1 MNETTGHIKGPV
13 TADTL
18 PDIEEVRNLLVQRRW
33 SETRELLGR
42 IPAPDIADF
51 LIEADDRERLL
62 LFRLLPRPLAFEV
75 FSHLEP
81 QKKDDLLSNLND
93 REARR
98 ILAGLSPDDRTN
110 FLGELPGQAVQRL
123 LNLLTSEDRKEALQL
138 LGYPEESVGRLM
150 TPDYVAVRPGWTVGQ
165 AVEHIRRWGR
175 DSETI
180 NVIYVVD
187 PSWKLLDALELR
199 RFILAETKAEVEAIM
214 DHTFVSIS
222 ALEDREKAVE
232 LIQRYDLD
240 ALPVV
245 DSEGVLIGSVTVDDV
260 MDVAQEEATEDFHL
274 VGGVVPLK
282 SSYREVKLR
291 SLFRKR
297 IGWLSGLI
305 LVNIAAAEIIASYE
319 ELLLSY
325 IALAFFIPLLIAT
338 GGNTGAQSATMMIR
352 AIATGDLRP
361 NHWLWAAT
369 REMLLGAALGLT
381 LGVFVWVVGYYRGGW
396 EIGLIVF
403 LSMAGIVLVSNL
415 IGAGLPFL
423 LNKLRVDP
431 AVASSPLITSVA
443 DVAGLSI
450 YFLIAAWLLGI

>member
-1 MNETTGHIKGPV
+1 MNASRKEIKRTVTTEIRPN
-13 TADTL
+13 
-18 PDIEEVRNLLVQRRW
+18 IEMLRDLLAQRLW
-33 SETRELLGR
+33 LEARELLQDA
-42 IPAPDIADF
+42 PAPDIADF
-51 LIEADDRERLL
+51 LIEVDNQDRIL
-62 LFRLLPRPLAFEV
+62 LFRLLPRPTASEV
-75 FSHLEP
+75 FSYLEP
-81 QKKDDLLSNLND
+81 QKKDDLLSNLSD
-93 REARR
+93 KEARR
-98 ILAGLSPDDRTN
+98 LLAGLSPDDRTD
-110 FLGELPGQAVQRL
+110 FFEELPGQATQRL
-123 LNLLTSEDRKEALQL
+123 LNLLSLEDRREALQL

-150 TPDYVAVRPGWTVGQ
+150 TPDYVAVRPDWTVGQ
-165 AVEHIRRWGR
+165 AIEHIRRRGR

-199 RFILAETKAEVEAIM
+199 RFILAQSGVNVEAIM
-214 DHTFVSIS
+214 DYAFVSIS
-222 ALEDREKAVE
+222 GHEDREKAVD

-245 DSEGVLIGSVTVDDV
+245 DSEGVLVGIVTVDDV

-274 VGGVVPLK
+274 VGGVIPLK
-282 SSYREVKLR
+282 SSYREVGLW
-291 SLFRKR
+291 SLFIKR
-297 IGWLSGLI
+297 IGWLTGLI
-305 LVNIAAAEIIASYE
+305 LVNIAAAEIIAFHE
-319 ELLLSY
+319 ELLLSS

-361 NHWLWAAT
+361 DHWLWAAA
-369 REMLLGAALGLT
+369 RESLLGIILGLS
-381 LGVFVWVVGYYRGGW
+381 LGILVWFLGYYRGGLRMG
-396 EIGLIVF
+396 IVVF

-450 YFLIAAWLLGI
+450 YFSIAAWLLGI